1 MKIYITGKYNSC
13 IVQIIFKTISIC
25 MHVEQS
31 RNLQKML
38 GVISEQWDF
47 ESYIL
52 FVLHSFLTDI
62 LNDYFY
68 NQRKSKFR

>member
-1 MKIYITGKYNSC
+1 MCNC
-13 IVQIIFKTISIC
+13 IIKK
-25 MHVEQS
+25 EKES
-31 RNLQKML
+31 RNLWKML